1 MSVRENPINPPS
13 LHSRES
19 GNLAPLSLR
28 VDMQRHWVPDIASRF
43 RDDEQNQK
51 PLCVTDRVHPSPRTR
66 LHHLFAV
73 FALLAVLLPHA
84 ASALTT
90 QSLDSGWQFRIA
102 PNDAHAKD
110 HPRTM
115 RWLPATVP
123 GSAQTDLMALKLI
136 PDPYW
141 RDDEAKVQWVG
152 LSNWQYRKSF
162 DVDAATLARAHI
174 DLVFD
179 GLDTFADVYLNGHKI
194 LSADNM
200 FRRWRV
206 PVKTLLHAGA
216 NALEVHLYSP
226 IERLQPWLLKQPYAL
241 PGEFDSAFG
250 DEPKGKQ
257 TANYVRKA
265 AYQYGWDW
273 GPRVV
278 TEGIWQDVKLE
289 SWDALRVADFHIAQ
303 KSVTADVAKLDAR
316 LDVDADVPT
325 PAQVALSWRA
335 PEGGTR
341 SLKRDVELKTGGNA
355 VAIPFGIAHP
365 QRWWPVGYGKPNLY
379 EFHVDVSAGGKVLAS
394 ADRETGLRS
403 VELRRQKD
411 RWGKSFEFVVNGV
424 PIFAKGANF
433 IPPDIF
439 PTRVA
444 SARLRQLLESAR
456 DANMNMLRVW
466 GGGYYLPDD
475 FYAMADKLGL
485 MVWQD
490 FMFGG
495 AIPPSDQAFRD
506 NVRIEAMQQVQRLRD
521 HPSIVLW
528 CGNNEVE
535 TGWESWDD
543 RKTFKKSI
551 TPAQRKHI
559 EQGMRA
565 LFDHTLRDVV
575 AKNEPSVPYWSST
588 PGTDYDGPVNV
599 TGDGDYHY
607 WSVWSGDAL
616 PVTAYLDVTPRF
628 MSEYGLQSMPAMQT
642 IDAFTEP
649 SDRSIDSKVMRAH
662 QKFDKGNGNQRLQKY
677 VEREFG
683 KSKDLASFAYLSQ
696 VMQAEGIQLAAEH
709 LRASRPRSMG
719 SLYWQLDDAWPGI
732 TWSSIDWYGRWKP
745 LQFHAH
751 RFYAPLLIAALRN
764 HGVTSVSL
772 VSDRTTSVA
781 AQWRLR
787 AMDFSGKV
795 IVQKQVDVTLAP
807 LLALRV
813 GTFSDAQLLQGANPR
828 TAFAVFELFVDGK
841 RVSRNLVFFDQ
852 PKDLELPLPHIR
864 TQLARTNDGYT
875 LTLESDTLAR
885 EVWVSFGDL
894 DAEVSDNAF
903 DILPGQQVTLTI
915 HSSASLDVLRKALKL
930 QDVADAM
937 RGRAQ

>member
-1 MSVRENPINPPS
+1 MTGARIRWWVLALAGFAMWPS
-13 LHSRES
+13 L
-19 GNLAPLSLR
+19 
-28 VDMQRHWVPDIASRF
+28 
-43 RDDEQNQK
+43 
-51 PLCVTDRVHPSPRTR
+51 
-66 LHHLFAV
+66 
-73 FALLAVLLPHA
+73 

-90 QSLDSGWQFRIA
+90 QSLDAGWQFRIA
-102 PNDAHAKD
+102 PGDAHAAG
-110 HPRTM
+110 HPGATH
-115 RWLPATVP
+115 WLQATVP

-162 DVDAATLARAHI
+162 DVDAATLARARVE
-174 DLVFD
+174 LVFD
-179 GLDTFADVYLNGHKI
+179 GLDTFADVWLNGHKI

-206 PVKTLLHAGA
+206 PVKALLHAGA
-216 NALEVHLYSP
+216 NTLEVKLYSP

-257 TANYVRKA
+257 TSNYVRKA

-289 SWDALRVADFHIAQ
+289 SWDALRLADFHIAQ
-303 KSVTADVAKLDAR
+303 RSVTADVAKLDTQ
-316 LDVDADVPT
+316 LDIDADAVT
-325 PAQVALSWRA
+325 TAHVALSWRA
-335 PEGGTR
+335 PDGGTQ
-341 SLKRDVELKTGGNA
+341 SLQRDVELKAGDNA
-355 VAIPFGIAHP
+355 IAIPFSITHP
-365 QRWWPVGYGKPNLY
+365 QRWWPAGYGKPNLY
-379 EFHVDVSAGGKVLAS
+379 DFHVEVAAGGKVLAN

-403 VELRRQKD
+403 AELRRRKD
-411 RWGKSFEFVVNGV
+411 QWGKGFEFVVNGV

-439 PTRVA
+439 PTRVTPA
-444 SARLRQLLESAR
+444 KLRQLLESAR
-456 DANMNMLRVW
+456 DANMNMLRIW

-495 AIPPSDQAFRD
+495 AIPPSNAAFRD
-506 NVRIEAMQQVQRLRD
+506 NVRIEAIQQVQRLRD

-543 RKTFKKSI
+543 RKAFKKTI
-551 TPAQRKHI
+551 TAAQRAQI
-559 EQGMRA
+559 EQGMRE

-575 AKNEPSVPYWSST
+575 AKNAPEVPYWPST

-599 TGDGDYHY
+599 TDDGDDHY
-607 WSVWSGDAL
+607 WNVWSGDAL

-628 MSEYGLQSMPAMQT
+628 MSEYGLQSMPVMQT
-642 IDAFTEP
+642 IEAFTEP
-649 SDRSIDSKVMRAH
+649 SDRSVDSKVMRAH
-662 QKFDKGNGNQRLQKY
+662 QKFDGGNGNRRLLKY
-677 VEREFG
+677 VDREFG
-683 KSKDLASFAYLSQ
+683 KPKDLAAFAYLSE
-696 VMQAEGIQLAAEH
+696 VMQADGIQLAAEH

-732 TWSSIDWYGRWKP
+732 TWSSIDWYGRWKA
-745 LQFHAH
+745 LQFHAR

-764 HGVTSVSL
+764 HGVTDVSL
-772 VSDRTTSVA
+772 VSDRTTPVA

-787 AMDFSGKV
+787 VMDFSGKV
-795 IVQKQVDVTLAP
+795 IGQQQAGVTLPP
-807 LLALRV
+807 LSSTHV
-813 GTFSDAQLLQGANPR
+813 GSFSDAQLLHGADPR
-828 TAFAVFELFVDGK
+828 ATFAIFELQVDG
-841 RVSRNLVFFDQ
+841 RAVSRNFVFFDQ
-852 PKDLELPLPHIR
+852 PKNLALPMPKIRIQLESTGDDYRLTLDSDK
-864 TQLARTNDGYT
+864 LARD
-875 LTLESDTLAR
+875 
-885 EVWVSFGDL
+885 VWISFGDV
-894 DAEVSDNAF
+894 DADVSDNAF
-903 DILPGQQVTLTI
+903 DILPGRQVTLTV
-915 HSSASLDVLRKALKL
+915 HSKATLDALRKALKVE
-930 QDVADAM
+930 DVVDAM
-937 RGRAQ
+937 QGRAR